1 MLRCHTFQSPTVQS
15 PAPRC
20 RMSHALVRS
29 STAPRARRTA
39 EYHALMLI
47 LAAVL
52 ALAAA
57 RPSDHPAERPD
68 DIVIAD
74 FESDSYAPWVATGEA
89 FGPGPAQGTLPNQM
103 RVEGYQGSRLVNT
116 YLQGDESIGT
126 LTSPEFKLE
135 RPYVS
140 FLIGG
145 GKDLE
150 NTCIQL
156 LIGDAV
162 FRVATGPNDRP
173 GGSERLALEGW
184 DVRDLVG
191 KRARIRIIDNAK
203 GGWGHIN
210 VDQIVQTDRKP
221 PTMLTNVRRELNV
234 GARYLNIPIKNGAP
248 LRRVSFFLDG
258 VQAGGAE
265 MELADGAPDW
275 WAPIDLSMYQGRLF
289 ALEVDSLRDDS
300 TALSSISL
308 SDTMRDSENLYD
320 EPLRAQFHFSSRR
333 GWLNDPNGLVYFN
346 GEYHMFYQ
354 HCPFCL
360 QGWAAKYW
368 GHAVSKDLV
377 HWTELDDAVA
387 PDARGPVWSGS
398 AVVDRD
404 NTSGLGKPGAPAMV
418 MFYTAAGNP
427 FTQCLVSST
436 DGRTFTKLAT
446 NPVVG
451 NIASDNRDPKVI
463 WHAPSKQWIMTL
475 WVGTEGKPWIYFLG
489 STNLRDWKQLSR
501 VEGFYECPDFFE
513 LPLDDDP
520 AHTKWVLTAA
530 SSEYMVGTF
539 DGTTFTPETP
549 KLPGH
554 RGRGFYAA
562 QTFSDTPDGR
572 RIQIGWFQTETPG
585 MAFNQSMTIPLE
597 LSLVSTPD
605 GPRLCWNPARE
616 LGALQFTSYEFGSM
630 TLRPGDA
637 NPLSGILSELLK
649 IRATI
654 EPKGDVSLNIRGVK
668 IVYEIKSGELAVND
682 HRVKVPLVNDKL
694 QLTIYCD
701 RVGMEIFAA
710 GGLVYIP
717 MAIIPKTDDRSV
729 SIAAIN
735 DPIEIGSLGVQELR
749 SAWKGK

>member
-1 MLRCHTFQSPTVQS
+1 M
-15 PAPRC
+15 
-20 RMSHALVRS
+20 
-29 STAPRARRTA
+29 
-39 EYHALMLI
+39 LMLI
-47 LAAVL
+47 LAVVL
-52 ALAAA
+52 ALAAKS
-57 RPSDHPAERPD
+57 PGDRPD

-74 FESDSYAPWVATGEA
+74 FESETYAPWIVTGEA
-89 FGPGPAQGTLPNQM
+89 FGPGPARGTLPGQM
-103 RVEGYQGSRLVNT
+103 HVDGYQGSRLVNS
-116 YLQGDESIGT
+116 YHLGDETTGT
-126 LTSPEFKLE
+126 LTSPEFRIE
-135 RPYVS
+135 RPYIS

-162 FRVATGPNDRP
+162 SRVATGPNDRP
-173 GGSERLALEGW
+173 GGSERLAPEGW

-191 KRARIRIIDNAK
+191 QNARIRIIDNAG

-221 PTMLTNVRRELNV
+221 PIMLNNVRRDFEV
-234 GARYLNIPIKNGAP
+234 AARYMNIPIKNGAP
-248 LRRVSFFLDG
+248 PRHVTFMVDG
-258 VQAGGAE
+258 RGVWADDI
-265 MELADGAPDW
+265 ELADAAPDW
-275 WAPIDLSMYQGRLF
+275 WAPIDLSAYQGKSVT
-289 ALEVDSLRDDS
+289 LEVNSLRDDS
-300 TALSSISL
+300 AALSGITL
-308 SDTMRDSENLYD
+308 TDTIRGAENLYN
-320 EPLRAQFHFSSRR
+320 EPLRPQFHFSSRR

-387 PDARGPVWSGS
+387 PDERGPVWSGS

-446 NPVVG
+446 NPVVA
-451 NIASDNRDPKVI
+451 NIASDNRDPKVT

-489 STNLRDWKQLSR
+489 STNLREWKQLSR

-513 LPLDDDP
+513 LPLDGDP
-520 AHTKWVLTAA
+520 ARMKWVLTAA
-530 SSEYMVGTF
+530 NSEYMVGTF

-562 QTFSDTPDGR
+562 QTFSDMPDGR
-572 RIQIGWFQTETPG
+572 RVQIGWFQTETPG

-597 LSLVSTPD
+597 LLLVSTPD
-605 GPRLCWNPARE
+605 GPRLSWNPARE
-616 LGALQFTSYEFGSM
+616 LESLRARTHEVRSFTLTPESS
-630 TLRPGDA
+630 R
-637 NPLSGILSELLK
+637 NPLGTVNAELLEL
-649 IRATI
+649 RANI
-654 EPKGDVSLNIRGVK
+654 EPRGDVSLNIRGVK
-668 IVYEIKSGELAVND
+668 VVYEVKSGEMVVND
-682 HRVKVPLVNDKL
+682 HRTNVPLVNGKL

-701 RVGMEIFAA
+701 RVGVEVFAA
-710 GGLVYIP
+710 GGLVYVP
-717 MAIIPKTDDRSV
+717 MAIIPNANDRSV
-729 SIAAIN
+729 SIAALN
-735 DPIEIGSLGVQELR
+735 GDVKVESLVVHELR
-749 SAWKGK
+749 SAWRRE

>member
-1 MLRCHTFQSPTVQS
+1 
-15 PAPRC
+15 
-20 RMSHALVRS
+20 
-29 STAPRARRTA
+29 
-39 EYHALMLI
+39 MLI

-52 ALAAA
+52 ALVAA
-57 RPSDHPAERPD
+57 RPSDRPD

-89 FGPGPAQGTLPNQM
+89 FGHGPARGALPNQM

-116 YLQGDESIGT
+116 YFQGDESIGT
-126 LTSPEFKLE
+126 LTSPEFKVE

-173 GGSERLALEGW
+173 GGSERLSLEGW

-191 KRARIRIIDNAK
+191 KSARIRIIDNAR

-221 PTMLTNVRRELNV
+221 PTMLTNVRREFNV

-258 VQAGGAE
+258 VGAGGAE

-275 WAPIDLSMYQGRLF
+275 WAPIDLSMYQGRSI

-300 TALSSISL
+300 AALSSISL

-451 NIASDNRDPKVI
+451 NIASDNRDPKVT

-489 STNLRDWKQLSR
+489 STNLREWKQLSR

-513 LPLDDDP
+513 LPLDGDP

-530 SSEYMVGTF
+530 SSEYMVGSF

-562 QTFSDTPDGR
+562 QTFSDMPDGR
-572 RIQIGWFQTETPG
+572 RVQIGWFQTETPG

-605 GPRLCWNPARE
+605 GPRLRWNPARE
-616 LGALQFTSYEFGSM
+616 LEALRVRSRKIGPM
-630 TLRPGDA
+630 TVALGCDDYSRNTDLWALSDFQAELLELRTEIE
-637 NPLSGILSELLK
+637 PLSDVVLWVRGTQIDYFAGTNELHV
-649 IRATI
+649 
-654 EPKGDVSLNIRGVK
+654 KGQN
-668 IVYEIKSGELAVND
+668 
-682 HRVKVPLVNDKL
+682 RVKVPLVNGKL

-717 MAIIPKTDDRSV
+717 MALIPNAEDRSV
-729 SIAAIN
+729 SIAALNGEVKIN
-735 DPIEIGSLGVQELR
+735 SLVVHELR

>member
-1 MLRCHTFQSPTVQS
+1 
-15 PAPRC
+15 
-20 RMSHALVRS
+20 
-29 STAPRARRTA
+29 
-39 EYHALMLI
+39 MLI

-57 RPSDHPAERPD
+57 RADRPD

-74 FESDSYAPWVATGEA
+74 FESDTYAPWVATGEA
-89 FGPGPAQGTLPNQM
+89 FGPGPARGTLPNQM
-103 RVEGYQGSRLVNT
+103 HVEGYQGSRLVNT
-116 YLQGDESIGT
+116 YFQGDESVGT
-126 LTSPEFKLE
+126 LTSPEFKVE
-135 RPYVS
+135 RPYIS

-173 GGSERLALEGW
+173 GGSERLAPEGW

-191 KRARIRIIDNAK
+191 KRARIRIIDNAR

-221 PTMLTNVRRELNV
+221 PTMLTNVRREFNV
-234 GARYLNIPIKNGAP
+234 GARYINIPIKNGAP

-275 WAPIDLSMYQGRLF
+275 WAPIDLSMYQGRSI

-333 GWLNDPNGLVYFN
+333 GWLNDPNGLVFFN

-418 MFYTAAGNP
+418 MFYTAAGTP

-446 NPVVG
+446 NPVVD

-489 STNLRDWKQLSR
+489 STNLREWKQLSR

-513 LPLDDDP
+513 LPLDGDP
-520 AHTKWVLTAA
+520 TRTKWVLTAA

-562 QTFSDTPDGR
+562 QTFSDMPDGR

-616 LGALQFTSYEFGSM
+616 LESLRVRSRKMGPMTVALGCDDYARNTDLWALSDFQAELLE
-630 TLRPGDA
+630 LRTEIE
-637 NPLSGILSELLK
+637 PLSDVVLWVRGTQIDYVAGTNELV
-649 IRATI
+649 I
-654 EPKGDVSLNIRGVK
+654 ERR
-668 IVYEIKSGELAVND
+668 
-682 HRVKVPLVNDKL
+682 HRVKVPLVNGKL

-701 RVGMEIFAA
+701 RVGLEIFAA

-717 MAIIPKTDDRSV
+717 MAIVPNDADRSV
-729 SIAAIN
+729 SFTPCN
-735 DPIEIGSLGVQELR
+735 GDVKVESLVVHELR